1 MGIIDWLADKI
12 QTSTGEKERR
22 ELVQIV
28 KDLADEFK
36 EKVSQA
42 IVSLNRK
49 LNEFNQK
56 IIQLNEFRSRHV
68 KKNIEQLYT
77 FLSKYGNCRSYK
89 AYAPEAG
96 KLPAEFPKREMAQ
109 INDYITEIDWSKEDV
124 FRDTF
129 WLSPLGMKFKT
140 RSQNLSMRERVNE
153 LKLQIEQTIREINAQ
168 EFTAELET
176 EICELYL
183 KNVQMISQVITT
195 KIIPEIELVD
205 AFFQAEEIKDSVL
218 GGNQVQ
224 KYNFHYNIGA
234 LIGTPYE
241 RHYRFIKNAFMFYVI
256 SSKIYDTPVL
266 TNLLNHTVSSDDKQQ
281 IEEER
286 RVLIEQARV
295 VSGAMSVARG
305 KELL

>member
-1 MGIIDWLADKI
+1 M
-12 QTSTGEKERR
+12 
-22 ELVQIV
+22 
-28 KDLADEFK
+28 
-36 EKVSQA
+36 
-42 IVSLNRK
+42 
-49 LNEFNQK
+49 
-56 IIQLNEFRSRHV
+56 
-68 KKNIEQLYT
+68 
-77 FLSKYGNCRSYK
+77 
-89 AYAPEAG
+89 
-96 KLPAEFPKREMAQ
+96 
-109 INDYITEIDWSKEDV
+109 
-124 FRDTF
+124 
-129 WLSPLGMKFKT
+129 
-140 RSQNLSMRERVNE
+140 
-153 LKLQIEQTIREINAQ
+153 
-168 EFTAELET
+168 
-176 EICELYL
+176 

-224 KYNFHYNIGA
+224 KYNFHYNIGV